1 MSPSALQIKLKLLN
15 SILCTVNWTCL
26 RWHKMKKQLCQ
37 QSLDFENEIREFR
50 GQPQALKLLPINRSN
65 GFENVLKRED
75 ELQENLKFLDIT
87 TTSKRRKLSRQK
99 IKKKAKNVEAE
110 FSSKVKKA
118 KKSEKT
124 PSARRISGEIT
135 KSFLVI
141 SSPSGSRYTV
151 IQTQSSAGSVE
162 SHNRQET
169 HDAYVGSKNEVRF
182 HSP

>member
-1 MSPSALQIKLKLLN
+1 
-15 SILCTVNWTCL
+15 
-26 RWHKMKKQLCQ
+26 MKKQLCQ

-118 KKSEKT
+118 KKSEKA
-124 PSARRISGEIT
+124 PSVRRISGEIT

-151 IQTQSSAGSVE
+151 IQSVE

-169 HDAYVGSKNEVRF
+169 HDAYDGSKNKIRF

>member
-1 MSPSALQIKLKLLN
+1 
-15 SILCTVNWTCL
+15 
-26 RWHKMKKQLCQ
+26 MKKQLCQ

-50 GQPQALKLLPINRSN
+50 GQPQALKLLPIDRSN

-87 TTSKRRKLSRQK
+87 ATSKRRKLSRQK

-162 SHNRQET
+162 THNRQET
-169 HDAYVGSKNEVRF
+169 HDAYDGSKNEIRF

>member
-1 MSPSALQIKLKLLN
+1 
-15 SILCTVNWTCL
+15 
-26 RWHKMKKQLCQ
+26 MKKQLCQ

-124 PSARRISGEIT
+124 PSAQRISGEIT

-141 SSPSGSRYTV
+141 SSPSGSRYTL

-169 HDAYVGSKNEVRF
+169 QIKTGAMHGRSLVSVELNLAQLLV
-182 HSP
+182 